1 MAEAS
6 DQFLPVV
13 AFSAHKIHRYRKGR
27 GYSLTIK
34 GASLY

>member
-13 AFSAHKIHRYRKGR
+13 AFSAHKIHRYRKGE
-27 GYSLTIK
+27 GMLTNN
-34 GASLY
+34 